1 MDFIRKYLP
10 GGVDK
15 YLEGIEFPIGK
26 EDALNKLQENG
37 APNMV
42 VSQLQQRLPEG
53 EYESPQQVVDALKN
67 QGGGSE

>member
-10 GGVDK
+10 GGVEK
-15 YLEGIEFPIGK
+15 YIEGIEFPIGK

-37 APNMV
+37 APSMV

-53 EYESPQQVVDALKN
+53 EYQSPQEVVDALKG
-67 QGGGSE
+67 QSAQE